1 MVLGGREGFSA
12 QAVFDALQPEEL
24 LQSGI
29 VLPIAAVTPTGATTG
44 ALLAQWLSTAYIALA
59 QVRKP
64 VQASSQNL
72 TQSHHC
78 PNYSSGLPLSALH
91 VLRCEA

>member
-1 MVLGGREGFSA
+1 MLLCSLPRAADRAASGGMLMSCAPAQSPRHRVVLGGREGFSA

-59 QVRKP
+59 QVLNP
-64 VQASSQNL
+64 V
-72 TQSHHC
+72 
-78 PNYSSGLPLSALH
+78 
-91 VLRCEA
+91 